1 MPGLVT
7 VFGGSGFLGRAV
19 VVRLATHGLKVRIAV
34 RHPDKTAGSAQQDS
48 GAALQAIEADIRDDA
63 AVAAAVDGAQAI
75 VNAVGLYRESGAETF
90 AAIHVQGAARVARHA
105 AQAGVEHLIHIS
117 GIGADRSSA
126 SPYVRARAE
135 GEQAVTAAFESAT
148 ILRPSVL
155 FGPGDSFINS
165 LAAIVRVSPLLPLF
179 GRGETRLQPV
189 YLHDVAEAVAR
200 VAATPAA
207 QGRLYELGGPDI
219 HSYREIIE
227 LLLRH
232 MARRR
237 VLLPL
242 PFVVWD
248 LVAWLSAA
256 LPRPPITRDQLA
268 LIRRDNLVSPGVGTF
283 ADLGIQPTAL
293 ADVLSDCLSSGE
305 GQNHLDRR
313 KPPTP

>member
-1 MPGLVT
+1 MIL
-7 VFGGSGFLGRAV
+7 L
-19 VVRLATHGLKVRIAV
+19 LI
-34 RHPDKTAGSAQQDS
+34 DKYLT
-48 GAALQAIEADIRDDA
+48 
-63 AVAAAVDGAQAI
+63 
-75 VNAVGLYRESGAETF
+75 NT
-90 AAIHVQGAARVARHA
+90 
-105 AQAGVEHLIHIS
+105 
-117 GIGADRSSA
+117 
-126 SPYVRARAE
+126 YVRARAE

-179 GRGETRLQPV
+179 GRGDTRLQPV